1 MGSTENTKLCDFT
14 SHNNDDFIS
23 TPITTPATSAP
34 SYEIKPALLNL
45 VMKDQFSGAGDD
57 AALHLNNFVELCDM
71 QKYQEIDGNIVKL
84 KLFPFSLRGGAKIW
98 FQSLPR
104 NSIDSWDKCKDAFIG
119 KYYPPAKII
128 QLRSNIM
135 NFKQLDNEHVA
146 QAWERMKSLIK
157 NCPTHGLTTWM
168 VIQTFY
174 AGLNFTSRNLLD
186 SAAGGTFMSTT
197 LGAATKLL
205 DEMMTNY
212 SQWHTERAPTGR
224 KVNSVEEISSL
235 NEKVDLIMSLL
246 SKQSSVDPRDV
257 PLNSLIAQEQVD
269 VNFISRNNFNN
280 NAYRSNFGSNPR
292 PFPSNSYGNNN
303 AYPSTKNSTTELEI
317 MLKDFITTQKA
328 FNKSVEE
335 KLNKLDD
342 LSSKVD
348 NLAHE
353 VELLKIRTSPLEER
367 KVTPMNAIQVQINEN
382 IRMLAKLKERWARE
396 REEEDRIKSL
406 PTHHTVA
413 TIQVVED
420 IQTLSTQCTP
430 GPIGPING
438 DAMTIETT
446 KQVNLKDTTTTL
458 LDSSDLDFDNCTLT
472 EVIDFLHKM
481 SRDPR
486 TSTLNL
492 AFTEHITNALI
503 KAREEKLRVEASIPR
518 KLEDGW
524 DPMIKIKLNNF
535 SCYALC
541 DVGASTSVMPK
552 RIYDMLKLK
561 PFDSCSFGVRLV
573 DSSIKK
579 PLGRIDDVLIV
590 VNDNY
595 VPVDFTIMD
604 IECDPSCPIILGRPF
619 LRTVGAVIDMKEGN
633 IKFQFPLKKG
643 MEHFPRKKIKLPFES
658 VVRASYS
665 FTLDKT

>member
-1 MGSTENTKLCDFT
+1 
-14 SHNNDDFIS
+14 
-23 TPITTPATSAP
+23 
-34 SYEIKPALLNL
+34 
-45 VMKDQFSGAGDD
+45 
-57 AALHLNNFVELCDM
+57 
-71 QKYQEIDGNIVKL
+71 
-84 KLFPFSLRGGAKIW
+84 
-98 FQSLPR
+98 
-104 NSIDSWDKCKDAFIG
+104 
-119 KYYPPAKII
+119 
-128 QLRSNIM
+128 M

-146 QAWERMKSLIK
+146 QAWERMKSLVK
-157 NCPTHGLTTWM
+157 NCPTHCLSTWM

-246 SKQSSVDPRDV
+246 SKQSSVDPNDV

-269 VNFISRNNFNN
+269 VNFVSRNNFNN

-303 AYPSTKNSTTELEI
+303 AYPSTKNSTTELET

-328 FNKSVEE
+328 FNKGVEE

-342 LSSKVD
+342 LSSKID

-353 VELLKIRTSPLEER
+353 VELLNIKTSPLEER
-367 KVTPMNAIQVQINEN
+367 AVTPMNSIQVQINEN

-396 REEEDRIKSL
+396 REEEERINSL

-413 TIQVVED
+413 TIKIVED
-420 IQTLSTQCTP
+420 TQTLSTQHTP
-430 GPIGPING
+430 GPIGPTNG
-438 DAMTIETT
+438 DAMNIETT
-446 KQVNLKDTTTTL
+446 EQVSLKDTTTTL

-524 DPMIKIKLNNF
+524 DPMIKIKLNDF

-541 DVGASTSVMPK
+541 DVGASTSAMPK

-561 PFDSCSFGVRLV
+561 PFEPCSFGVRLV
-573 DSSIKK
+573 DSSVKK
-579 PLGRIDDVLIV
+579 PLGRSTMFLSLSMT
-590 VNDNY
+590 
-595 VPVDFTIMD
+595 TI
-604 IECDPSCPIILGRPF
+604 
-619 LRTVGAVIDMKEGN
+619 
-633 IKFQFPLKKG
+633 FPL
-643 MEHFPRKKIKLPFES
+643 IL
-658 VVRASYS
+658 
-665 FTLDKT
+665 LLWL